1 MRKVRWIGTLAV
13 LSLCGLGLGGCDSV
27 GERDS
32 AASAAARGFE
42 RALRSHDAEGLCAA
56 LAPETRS
63 EVEESEKKS
72 CEQAIAAQDLP
83 LGGGVRGTDV
93 HGRQARVVLASDT
106 LFLSRFADGWKVV
119 AAGCVP
125 RPGQPYQCVIK
136 GG

>member
-13 LSLCGLGLGGCDSV
+13 LSLCGLGLAGCDSA
-27 GERDS
+27 GERES
-32 AASAAARGFE
+32 AASAAATGFE
-42 RALRSHDAEGLCAA
+42 RLLRSDDTAGLCAA

-63 EVEESEKKS
+63 EVEESEKEA
-72 CEQAIAAQDLP
+72 CEKAIASQDIP
-83 LGGGVRGTDV
+83 LGGDIRGTDV
-93 HGRQARVVLASDT
+93 YGRQARVVLESDT
-106 LFLSRFADGWKVV
+106 LFLSRFTDGWKVV